1 MLVPAP
7 APAAAALRI
16 AIVGGA
22 GGPHRESVAAFV
34 AQLGLEAVLQPLES
48 VRGVDYAIVLVPPGE
63 PGPEFLLDIGYLFA
77 IAGRGRLCFIA
88 QSKPALPAV
97 LDGIA
102 RHAIDDSGL
111 WRLLLAREMRQAGLD
126 VDLNRAI

>member
-1 MLVPAP
+1 MSAPAP

-22 GGPHRESVAAFV
+22 GGPHVDTVAAFI
-34 AQLGLEAVLQPLES
+34 AQLGLEPVLQPLES
-48 VRGVDYAIVLVPPGE
+48 VRSVDYALVLVPPGE

-77 IAGRGRLCFIA
+77 IAGRGRLCFVV
-88 QSKPALPAV
+88 QGKPSLPPV
-97 LDGIA
+97 LDGIP
-102 RHAIDDSGL
+102 RHAVDDSGL